1 MRESAL
7 GVQLCGGGEG
17 WHWGLPGVSTSPDT
31 HERPGARL
39 GLSLHSSH
47 QPMTSGTVSLPLEP
61 TVAQGRSS
69 IARGGVLGITSRQF
83 RSWLFD

>member
-7 GVQLCGGGEG
+7 GVQLRGDGEG
-17 WHWGLPGVSTSPDT
+17 WHWGLPGVSRSPDI
-31 HERPGARL
+31 HERPSTWL

-61 TVAQGRSS
+61 TVAQGREV
-69 IARGGVLGITSRQF
+69 A
-83 RSWLFD
+83 